1 MRLSQKGKTERKRE
15 KNISVFLMILMLC
28 SIREIALFISKI
40 SERCSR
46 VIDIYCGE
54 VSTADCLGTVTD
66 NIVGKKMKAKLQKCL
81 PALKRKHSTHRDT
94 YLIRK
99 VSKAEELMWGM

>member
-1 MRLSQKGKTERKRE
+1 MRLSQKGKTERERE

-66 NIVGKKMKAKLQKCL
+66 SVVGKNESKTAKMFT
-81 PALKRKHSTHRDT
+81 STEKKTQYTQRH
-94 YLIRK
+94 LFN
-99 VSKAEELMWGM
+99 